1 MAKSPGS
8 NSNFLIILLIVALV
22 FLLFFAFNYEK
33 FQFQISGQNTQV
45 QGTGIVPNSIEAYF
59 CPADN
64 CSQKLISQF
73 DSAKSSID
81 GAIYSFTLDS
91 IGDSLVSAKKR
102 GVNVRIVMERQ
113 QLSEYSEL
121 EKLQNAGINVRID
134 SNPAYMHDKFAVI
147 DKNVVATGSFNWSQ
161 NADEKNNENLVI
173 INSQELAQKFETEF
187 DVIFTKSLID

>member
-1 MAKSPGS
+1 MAKSFGN
-8 NSNFLIILLIVALV
+8 NSNFPVILLIAALV
-22 FLLFFAFNYEK
+22 FVLFFAFNYEK
-33 FQFQISGQNTQV
+33 FQFQISQNENVPQSA
-45 QGTGIVPNSIEAYF
+45 IVPNSIEAFF

-73 DSAKSSID
+73 DSAKGTID

-91 IGDSLVSAKKR
+91 IGDALVNAKKR

-113 QLSEYSEL
+113 QLSDYSEID
-121 EKLQNAGINVRID
+121 KLKNAGIDVRID

-147 DKNVVATGSFNWSQ
+147 DGNVVATGSFNWSQ

-173 INSQELAQKFETEF
+173 INSQELAQKFEAEF
-187 DVIFTKSLID
+187 VKIFSSGLSG